1 MVCDM
6 HVIATAGH
14 VDHGKSTLVR
24 ALTGMEPDR
33 WAEERRRGMTIDLG
47 FAWTTLASG
56 ERLAFVDVPGHERFV
71 TNMLAGVGPC
81 PAVMLVVAAD
91 QGWQAQSAEH
101 LAALDALGVRHGLAV
116 VTRADLADPEPV
128 RRQVRERLAG
138 TGLAGIGSVAV
149 SGRTGQGLDELRA
162 ALGRLAAALPEPDTG
177 DAVRLWI
184 DRVFTIKG
192 AGTVVTGTLTRGTLR
207 VGDELETGGGRVRIR
222 GLQTL
227 GEKAERVSATARV
240 AVNLRGVDRDD
251 LSRGMALV
259 TPEAWSPAQVID
271 VRLTAAPDRRAEAVV
286 PHPGSAQGRE
296 AVVPHPGSA
305 QRRKAAVL
313 HVGSAAVPVRVRLL
327 GGDTARLTLDRP
339 LPLRTGD
346 RGLLRDPGRREI
358 VAGLVVLD
366 VRPAP
371 LHRRGAAAARAAALA
386 EVSLPDAAALLR
398 WHGLL
403 TGRELRAM
411 GCPPAGTPV
420 TGDWYADPEHWSSL
434 TRRLV
439 EHVSRRPAHDP
450 GVTVDA
456 VAQVLGLPDR
466 RLAEALVVPPLVAE
480 GGRILP
486 ADRSLPPAIA
496 RAVAELTADLAER
509 PFDAPT
515 AERLDEL
522 GLTGKALAAALRSG
536 AVMSIGKNV
545 VLMPDAL
552 ERAADRLAEL
562 PSPFTVSDARVAL
575 ATSRRVALPLLE
587 CLDARGITHRVD
599 NDRRA
604 LRRRD

>member
-1 MVCDM
+1 M

-47 FAWTTLASG
+47 FAWTTLGSG
-56 ERLAFVDVPGHERFV
+56 ERIAFVDVPGHERFV

-101 LAALDALGVRHGLAV
+101 LAALEALGVRHGLAV
-116 VTRADLADPEPV
+116 VTRADLADPEPAL
-128 RRQVRERLAG
+128 RQVHDHLRK
-138 TGLAGIGSVAV
+138 TGLAGIDSVVV
-149 SGRTGQGLDELRA
+149 SGRTRQGLDELET
-162 ALGRLAAALPEPDTG
+162 ALARLAAALPEPDTG

-184 DRVFTIKG
+184 DRVFTITG
-192 AGTVVTGTLTRGTLR
+192 SGTVVTGTLTRGTLR
-207 VGDELETGGGRVRIR
+207 VGDELETGGTRVRIR

-227 GEKAERVSATARV
+227 GEKAEQVSATARV

-251 LSRGMALV
+251 LTRGMALV
-259 TPEAWSPAQVID
+259 TPEAWLPARAID
-271 VRLTAAPDRRAEAVV
+271 VRLTPAMGHRAE
-286 PHPGSAQGRE
+286 E
-296 AVVPHPGSA
+296 
-305 QRRKAAVL
+305 AVL
-313 HVGSAAVPVRVRLL
+313 HLGSAAVPVRIRRL
-327 GGDTARLTLDRP
+327 GSDTARLALGRP

-358 VAGLVVLD
+358 VAGVLVLD
-366 VRPAP
+366 VRPPA
-371 LHRRGAAAARAAALA
+371 LRRRGAAAARAAALD
-386 EVSLPDAAALLR
+386 EVPLPDAAALLR

-403 TGRELRAM
+403 KGGELRAM
-411 GCPPAGTPV
+411 GCPPTGTPV
-420 TGDWYADPEHWSSL
+420 AGDWYADPGHWSSL
-434 TRRLV
+434 ARRLA

-450 GVTVDA
+450 GITVDA
-456 VAQVLGLPDR
+456 AAQLLGLPDR
-466 RLAEALVVPPLVAE
+466 RLAEALVAPPLVVE
-480 GGRILP
+480 GGRVLP
-486 ADRSLPPAIA
+486 ADRALPPAIA
-496 RAVAELTADLAER
+496 RAVAKLAAELAEH
-509 PFDAPT
+509 PFAAPT

-522 GLTGKALAAALRSG
+522 GLTGKALAAAIHAG
-536 AVMSIGKNV
+536 AVLSIGKNV

-552 ERAADRLAEL
+552 DKAAATLAAL
-562 PSPFTVSDARVAL
+562 PSPFTVSDARTAL

-587 CLDARGITHRVD
+587 CLDARGITKRVD

-604 LRRRD
+604 FRPRD

>member
-1 MVCDM
+1 M

-47 FAWTTLASG
+47 FAWTTLGSG
-56 ERLAFVDVPGHERFV
+56 ERIAFVDVPGHERFV

-81 PAVMLVVAAD
+81 PTVMMVVAAD

-116 VTRADLADPEPV
+116 VTRADLADPEPA
-128 RRQVRERLAG
+128 RRQLRDHLSR
-138 TGLAGIGSVAV
+138 TSLAGIGSVVV
-149 SGRTGQGLDELRA
+149 SGRTGQGLGELKA
-162 ALGRLAAALPEPDTG
+162 ALARLAAALPEPDTE

-192 AGTVVTGTLTRGTLR
+192 AGTVATGTLTQGTLR
-207 VGDELETGGGRVRIR
+207 VGDELETGGGRIRIR

-227 GEKAERVSATARV
+227 GEQAERVSATARV

-259 TPEAWSPAQVID
+259 TPEAWSTAQVID
-271 VRLTAAPDRRAEAVV
+271 VRLTAEPARR
-286 PHPGSAQGRE
+286 RE
-296 AVVPHPGSA
+296 E
-305 QRRKAAVL
+305 AVL
-313 HVGSAAVPVRVRLL
+313 HLGSAAVPVRIRLL
-327 GGDTARLTLDRP
+327 GADTARLTLTRP

-346 RGLLRDPGRREI
+346 RGLLRDPGLREI
-358 VAGLVVLD
+358 VAGVVVLD
-366 VRPAP
+366 VRPAA
-371 LHRRGAAAARAAALA
+371 LRRRGAAAARAAALG
-386 EVSLPDAAALLR
+386 EVTLPDAAALLR

-411 GCPPAGTPV
+411 GCPPEGTPV
-420 TGDWYADPEHWSSL
+420 TGDWYADPERWSSL

-456 VAQVLGLPDR
+456 VTHLLGLPDR

-480 GGRILP
+480 GGRILL
-486 ADRSLPPAIA
+486 AGRSLPPAVA
-496 RAVAELTADLAER
+496 QAVAKLTADLAQR

-522 GLTGKALAAALRSG
+522 GLTGKALAAALRAG
-536 AVMSIGKNV
+536 ALMSIGKNV
-545 VLMPDAL
+545 VLMPDAPD
-552 ERAADRLAEL
+552 RAAAMLAEL

-604 LRRRD
+604 LRRHD

>member
-1 MVCDM
+1 M
-6 HVIATAGH
+6 HVITTAGH

-47 FAWTTLASG
+47 FAWTTLGSG
-56 ERLAFVDVPGHERFV
+56 ERIAFVDVPGHERFV
-71 TNMLAGVGPC
+71 TNMLAGVGPR
-81 PAVMLVVAAD
+81 PAVMMVVAAD

-116 VTRADLADPEPV
+116 VTRADLADPEPA
-128 RRQVRERLAG
+128 RRQLRDHMSR
-138 TGLAGIGSVAV
+138 TSLAGIGSVVV
-149 SGRTGQGLDELRA
+149 SGRTGQGLGELKA
-162 ALGRLAAALPEPDTG
+162 ALARLAAALPEPDTEA
-177 DAVRLWI
+177 AVRLWI

-207 VGDELETGGGRVRIR
+207 IGDELETDGGRIRIR

-227 GEKAERVSATARV
+227 GEKAERASATARV

-259 TPEAWSPAQVID
+259 TPEAWTSAQVID
-271 VRLTAAPDRRAEAVV
+271 VRLTAEPARR
-286 PHPGSAQGRE
+286 RE
-296 AVVPHPGSA
+296 E
-305 QRRKAAVL
+305 AVL
-313 HVGSAAVPVRVRLL
+313 HLGSAAVPVRIRLL
-327 GGDTARLTLDRP
+327 GADTARLTLTRP

-346 RGLLRDPGRREI
+346 RGLLRDPGLREI
-358 VAGLVVLD
+358 VAGVVVLD
-366 VRPAP
+366 VRPAA
-371 LHRRGAAAARAAALA
+371 LRRRGAAAARAAALG
-386 EVSLPDAAALLR
+386 EVTLPDAAALLR

-411 GCPPAGTPV
+411 GCPPEGTPV
-420 TGDWYADPEHWSSL
+420 AGDWYADPERWSSL
-434 TRRLV
+434 TLRLV
-439 EHVSRRPAHDP
+439 EHVSRQPAHDP

-456 VAQVLGLPDR
+456 VTHLLGLPDR

-480 GGRILP
+480 GGRILL
-486 ADRSLPPAIA
+486 AGRSLPPAIA
-496 RAVAELTADLAER
+496 QAVAQLTADLAER

-522 GLTGKALAAALRSG
+522 GLTGKALAAALRAG

-552 ERAADRLAEL
+552 DRAAAMLAEL

-604 LRRRD
+604 LRRHG

>member
-1 MVCDM
+1 M

-47 FAWTTLASG
+47 FAWTTLGSG
-56 ERLAFVDVPGHERFV
+56 ERIAFVDVPGHERFV

-81 PAVMLVVAAD
+81 PAVMIVVAAD

-101 LAALDALGVRHGLAV
+101 LAAIEALGVRHGLAV
-116 VTRADLADPEPV
+116 VTRADLADPEPAL
-128 RRQVRERLAG
+128 RQVRGHLRK
-138 TGLAGIGSVAV
+138 TGLAGIDGVVV
-149 SGRTGQGLDELRA
+149 SGRTRQGFDELEN
-162 ALGRLAAALPEPDTG
+162 ALARLAAALPAPDAE

-184 DRVFTIKG
+184 DRVFTVTG
-192 AGTVVTGTLTRGTLR
+192 AGTVVTGTLARGTLR
-207 VGDELETGGGRVRIR
+207 VGDELETGGRRVRIR

-227 GEKAERVSATARV
+227 GEKAEQVRATARV

-251 LSRGMALV
+251 LSRGMTLV
-259 TPEAWSPAQVID
+259 TPEAWMPAQVVD
-271 VRLTAAPDRRAEAVV
+271 VRLDPAVNHRR
-286 PHPGSAQGRE
+286 Q
-296 AVVPHPGSA
+296 
-305 QRRKAAVL
+305 AAVL
-313 HVGSAAVPVRVRLL
+313 HLGSAAVPVRVRFL
-327 GGDTARLTLDRP
+327 GSDTARLTLSRP
-339 LPLRTGD
+339 LPLRVGD

-366 VRPAP
+366 VRPAA
-371 LHRRGAAAARAAALA
+371 LRRRGAAAARAAALG
-386 EVSLPDAAALLR
+386 EVPLPDAAALLR

-403 TGRELRAM
+403 TGSGLRAM
-411 GCPPAGTPV
+411 GCPPGGSPV
-420 TGDWYADPEHWSSL
+420 AGDWYADPAHWSSL
-434 TRRLV
+434 TRRLAD
-439 EHVSRRPAHDP
+439 HVSRRPALDP
-450 GVTVDA
+450 GITLDA
-456 VAQVLGLPDR
+456 AAHLLGLPDR
-466 RLAEALVVPPLVAE
+466 RLAEALAVPPLVVE

-496 RAVAELTADLAER
+496 RAVAQLTADLAER

-515 AERLDEL
+515 AERLEEL
-522 GLTGKALAAALRSG
+522 GLTGKALAAVLHSG

-552 ERAADRLAEL
+552 DKAADTLAGL

-587 CLDARGITHRVD
+587 CLDARGITRRVD

-604 LRRRD
+604 LSPRG

>member
-1 MVCDM
+1 M

-56 ERLAFVDVPGHERFV
+56 ERIALVDVPGHERFV

-81 PAVMLVVAAD
+81 PAVMMVVAAD

-116 VTRADLADPEPV
+116 VTRADLADPEPA
-128 RRQVRERLAG
+128 RRQLHDHLSR
-138 TGLAGIGSVAV
+138 TSLAGIGSVVV
-149 SGRTGQGLDELRA
+149 SGRTRQGISELKA
-162 ALGRLAAALPEPDTG
+162 ALARLAAALPEPDTE

-207 VGDELETGGGRVRIR
+207 VGDELETDGGRVRIR

-227 GEKAERVSATARV
+227 GEQAERVSATARV

-259 TPEAWSPAQVID
+259 TPEAWTSAQVID
-271 VRLTAAPDRRAEAVV
+271 VRLTAEPARR
-286 PHPGSAQGRE
+286 RE
-296 AVVPHPGSA
+296 E
-305 QRRKAAVL
+305 AVL
-313 HVGSAAVPVRVRLL
+313 HLGSAAVPVRIRLL
-327 GGDTARLTLDRP
+327 GADTARLALARP

-346 RGLLRDPGRREI
+346 RGLLRDPGLREI
-358 VAGLVVLD
+358 VAGVVVLD
-366 VRPAP
+366 VRPAA
-371 LHRRGAAAARAAALA
+371 LRRRGAAAARAAALG
-386 EVSLPDAAALLR
+386 EVTLPDAAALLR

-411 GCPPAGTPV
+411 GCPPEGEPV
-420 TGDWYADPEHWSSL
+420 AGDWYADPERWSSL

-439 EHVSRRPAHDP
+439 EHVSQRPAHDP

-456 VAQVLGLPDR
+456 VTHLLGLPDR
-466 RLAEALVVPPLVAE
+466 RLAEALVVPPLLAE
-480 GGRILP
+480 GGRILL
-486 ADRSLPPAIA
+486 AGRSLPPAIA
-496 RAVAELTADLAER
+496 QAVAQLTADLAER

-522 GLTGKALAAALRSG
+522 GLTGKALAAALRAG

-552 ERAADRLAEL
+552 DRAAAMLAEL

-604 LRRRD
+604 LRRHG

>member
-1 MVCDM
+1 MQ
-6 HVIATAGH
+6 VIATAGH

-47 FAWTTLASG
+47 FAWTTLESG
-56 ERLAFVDVPGHERFV
+56 ERIAFVDVPGHERFV

-81 PAVMLVVAAD
+81 PAVMIVVAAD

-101 LAALDALGVRHGLAV
+101 LAALEAVGVRHGLAV
-116 VTRADLADPEPV
+116 ITRADLADPEPAL
-128 RRQVRERLAG
+128 RQVHGHLRE
-138 TGLAGIGSVAV
+138 TGLAGIDSVVV
-149 SGRTGQGLDELRA
+149 SGRTRQGLDKLEA
-162 ALGRLAAALPEPDTG
+162 ALARLAAALPEPDTE
-177 DAVRLWI
+177 DVVRLWL
-184 DRVFTIKG
+184 DRVFTITG

-207 VGDELETGGGRVRIR
+207 VGDELETDGKRVRIR

-227 GEKAERVSATARV
+227 GEKTEQVSATARV
-240 AVNLRGVDRDD
+240 AVNLRGVERDD

-259 TPEAWSPAQVID
+259 TPGAWIPAQVID
-271 VRLTAAPDRRAEAVV
+271 VRLNPAMDHR
-286 PHPGSAQGRE
+286 RE
-296 AVVPHPGSA
+296 AV
-305 QRRKAAVL
+305 L
-313 HVGSAAVPVRVRLL
+313 HLGSAAVPVRIRAL
-327 GGDTARLTLDRP
+327 GSDTARLVLSRP

-358 VAGLVVLD
+358 VAGLRVLD
-366 VRPAP
+366 VRPAA
-371 LHRRGAAAARAAALA
+371 LRRRGAAAARGAALDD
-386 EVSLPDAAALLR
+386 VTLPDSAALLR

-411 GCPPAGTPV
+411 GCPPGGSPV
-420 TGDWYADPEHWSSL
+420 AGDWYADPGHWSSL
-434 TRRLV
+434 TRRLAD
-439 EHVSRRPAHDP
+439 HVSRRPALDP
-450 GVTVDA
+450 GITVDA
-456 VAQVLGLPDR
+456 AAQLLGLPDR
-466 RLAEALVVPPLVAE
+466 RLAEALVVPPLVVE
-480 GGRILP
+480 GGRVLP
-486 ADRSLPPAIA
+486 AGRSLPPAIA
-496 RAVAELTADLAER
+496 KAVTELAAHLAER

-545 VLMPDAL
+545 VLMPDAPDK
-552 ERAADRLAEL
+552 AADTLAGL

-587 CLDARGITHRVD
+587 CLDVRGITERVD

-604 LRRRD
+604 LRPRR

>member
-1 MVCDM
+1 M

-47 FAWTTLASG
+47 FAWTTLGSG
-56 ERLAFVDVPGHERFV
+56 ERIAFVDVPGHERFV

-81 PAVMLVVAAD
+81 PAAMLIVAAD

-116 VTRADLADPEPV
+116 ITRADLADPEPAWKETHGHL
-128 RRQVRERLAG
+128 QQ
-138 TGLAGIGSVAV
+138 TGLAGIDSVVV
-149 SGRTGQGLDELRA
+149 SGRTRQGLDELEA
-162 ALGRLAAALPEPDTG
+162 ALARLAAGLPEPDTE

-184 DRVFTIKG
+184 DRVFTITG
-192 AGTVVTGTLTRGTLR
+192 AGTVVTGTLTKGTLR
-207 VGDELETGGGRVRIR
+207 VGDELETGGNRVRIR
-222 GLQTL
+222 GLHTL
-227 GEKAERVSATARV
+227 GEKAEQVSATARV

-259 TPEAWSPAQVID
+259 TPEAWMPAQVID
-271 VRLTAAPDRRAEAVV
+271 VRLNPAMD
-286 PHPGSAQGRE
+286 
-296 AVVPHPGSA
+296 
-305 QRRKAAVL
+305 QRREAAVL
-313 HVGSAAVPVRVRLL
+313 HLGSAAVPVRIRAL
-327 GGDTARLTLDRP
+327 GSDTARLTLSRP

-346 RGLLRDPGRREI
+346 RGLLRDPGKREI
-358 VAGLVVLD
+358 VSGFRVLD
-366 VRPAP
+366 VRPSA
-371 LHRRGAAAARAAALA
+371 LRRRGAAAARAAALG
-386 EVSLPDAAALLR
+386 EVALPDSAALLR

-403 TGRELRAM
+403 TGSELRAM
-411 GCPPAGTPV
+411 GCPPAGSPV

-434 TRRLV
+434 TRRLAD
-439 EHVSRRPAHDP
+439 HVARRPALDP

-456 VAQVLGLPDR
+456 AAQLLGLPDR
-466 RLAEALVVPPLVAE
+466 RLAEALVLPPLVIE

-486 ADRSLPPAIA
+486 VGRSLPPAIA
-496 RAVAELTADLAER
+496 QAVAELAADLAER
-509 PFDAPT
+509 PFNAPT

-552 ERAADRLAEL
+552 DQAADTLAGL
-562 PSPFTVSDARVAL
+562 PAPFTVSDARVAL

-587 CLDARGITHRVD
+587 CLDVRGITQRID
-599 NDRRA
+599 NDRRV
-604 LRRRD
+604 LRPRG

>member
-1 MVCDM
+1 M

-47 FAWTTLASG
+47 FAWTTLGSG
-56 ERLAFVDVPGHERFV
+56 ERIAFVDVPGHERFV

-81 PAVMLVVAAD
+81 PAAMIVVAAD

-116 VTRADLADPEPV
+116 VTRADLADPEPALK
-128 RRQVRERLAG
+128 QVHGHLRE
-138 TGLAGIGSVAV
+138 TGLAGIDVVVA
-149 SGRTGQGLDELRA
+149 SGRTRQGLDELEA
-162 ALGRLAAALPEPDTG
+162 ALARLAATLAEPDAEA
-177 DAVRLWI
+177 AVRLWI
-184 DRVFTIKG
+184 DRVFTITG
-192 AGTVVTGTLTRGTLR
+192 AGTVVTGTLTGGTLR
-207 VGDELETGGGRVRIR
+207 VGDELEADGNRVRIR

-227 GEKAERVSATARV
+227 GEKADQVSATARV
-240 AVNLRGVDRDD
+240 AVNLRGAERDD

-259 TPEAWSPAQVID
+259 TPKAWMPAHVID
-271 VRLTAAPDRRAEAVV
+271 VRLSPAASPPGGTAI
-286 PHPGSAQGRE
+286 
-296 AVVPHPGSA
+296 
-305 QRRKAAVL
+305 L
-313 HVGSAAVPVRVRLL
+313 HLGSAAVPVRIRPL
-327 GGDTARLTLDRP
+327 GADTARVTLSRP

-358 VAGLVVLD
+358 VAGLRVLD

-371 LHRRGAAAARAAALA
+371 LRRRGAAAARAAALD
-386 EVSLPDAAALLR
+386 EVSLPDSAALLR

-403 TGRELRAM
+403 TGSELRAM
-411 GCPPAGTPV
+411 GCPPGTAPV
-420 TGDWYADPEHWSSL
+420 TGDWYADPGYWSSL
-434 TRRLV
+434 SRRLAG
-439 EHVSRRPAHDP
+439 HVSRRPPLDP
-450 GVTVDA
+450 GITVDA
-456 VAQVLGLPDR
+456 AAQLLGLPDR
-466 RLAEALVVPPLVAE
+466 RLAEALVAPPLVIE

-486 ADRSLPPAIA
+486 AGRSLPPAIA
-496 RAVAELTADLAER
+496 RAVSELAADLAER

-522 GLTGKALAAALRSG
+522 GLTGKALAAALRTG

-545 VLMPDAL
+545 VLLPDAL
-552 ERAADRLAEL
+552 DKAAGALAGL

-575 ATSRRVALPLLE
+575 ATSRRVALPVLE
-587 CLDARGITHRVD
+587 CLDVRGITQRVD
-599 NDRRA
+599 NDRRVFRA
-604 LRRRD
+604 RG

>member
-1 MVCDM
+1 M

-47 FAWTTLASG
+47 FAWTTLGSG
-56 ERLAFVDVPGHERFV
+56 ERIAFVDVPGHERFV

-81 PAVMLVVAAD
+81 PAVMMVVAAD

-116 VTRADLADPEPV
+116 VTRADLADPEPA
-128 RRQVRERLAG
+128 RRQLRDHMSR
-138 TGLAGIGSVAV
+138 TSLAGIGSVVV
-149 SGRTGQGLDELRA
+149 SGRTGQGLGELKA
-162 ALGRLAAALPEPDTG
+162 ALARLAAALPEPDTEA
-177 DAVRLWI
+177 AVRLWI

-207 VGDELETGGGRVRIR
+207 IGDELETGGGRIRIR

-240 AVNLRGVDRDD
+240 AVNLRGADRDD

-271 VRLTAAPDRRAEAVV
+271 VRLTAEPARR
-286 PHPGSAQGRE
+286 RE
-296 AVVPHPGSA
+296 E
-305 QRRKAAVL
+305 AVL
-313 HVGSAAVPVRVRLL
+313 HLGSAAVPVRIRLL
-327 GGDTARLTLDRP
+327 GADTARLTLTRP

-346 RGLLRDPGRREI
+346 RGLLRDPGLREI
-358 VAGLVVLD
+358 VAGVVVLD
-366 VRPAP
+366 VRPAA
-371 LHRRGAAAARAAALA
+371 LRRRGAAAARAAALG
-386 EVSLPDAAALLR
+386 EVTLPDAAALLR

-411 GCPPAGTPV
+411 GCPPEGTPV
-420 TGDWYADPEHWSSL
+420 AGDWYADPERWSSL
-434 TRRLV
+434 TLRLV

-456 VAQVLGLPDR
+456 VTHLLGLPDR

-480 GGRILP
+480 GGRILL
-486 ADRSLPPAIA
+486 AGRSLPPAIA
-496 RAVAELTADLAER
+496 QAVAQLTADLAER

-522 GLTGKALAAALRSG
+522 GLTGKALAAALRAG

-552 ERAADRLAEL
+552 DRAAAMLAEL

-604 LRRRD
+604 LRRHG